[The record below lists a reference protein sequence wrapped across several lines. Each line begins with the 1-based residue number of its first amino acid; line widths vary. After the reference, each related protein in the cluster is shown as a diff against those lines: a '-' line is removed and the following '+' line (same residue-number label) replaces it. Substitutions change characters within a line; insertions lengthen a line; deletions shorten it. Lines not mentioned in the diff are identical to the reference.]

1 MSSERN
7 GVQVKSMT
15 GFGQGTAERNG
26 VAARVELKGVNHRF
40 LDIKMRLP
48 GEVGLL
54 EPRLRALI
62 QARVTRA
69 RIDIVTAIVS
79 SLPSAVRVMVHG
91 HLVAEYLKAV
101 ASLKKEFRSEERRE
115 G

>member
-1 MSSERN
+1 MPSERSE
-7 GVQVKSMT
+7 VQVKSMT
-15 GFGQGTAERNG
+15 GFGLGTAERDG
-26 VAARVELKGVNHRF
+26 VVVRVELKGVNHRF

-69 RIDIVTAIVS
+69 RIDIVAAIVS
-79 SLPSAVRVMVHG
+79 SLPGAARVVVNEN
-91 HLVAEYLKAV
+91 LVAEYLKAV